1 MMAITAD
8 YASVEVRSTSVA
20 RAAATGKVTDR
31 LHPGV
36 IGIGVAA
43 YVVLVATLVLG
54 FAGPA
59 DSVVPFLI
67 VLVCMV
73 VFVGV
78 PAWMG
83 KSAAKFW
90 RRHGA
95 MEARPGSL
103 GEFLRG
109 RFENGDGKSTGVGA
123 LALVTTVP
131 ISLALGAMAFVTI
144 LNIVR

>member
-1 MMAITAD
+1 MAVTAD
-8 YASVEVRSTSVA
+8 YTSVEVRRTSVA
-20 RAAATGKVTDR
+20 RAAATAKATDR

-43 YVVLVATLVLG
+43 YFVLVATLILG

-59 DSVVPFLI
+59 DIVVPFFI
-67 VLVCMV
+67 VIVCLVA
-73 VFVGV
+73 FVAV

-83 KSAAKFW
+83 KSAAKFLG
-90 RRHGA
+90 RHGA
-95 MEARPGSL
+95 REARPGTL

-109 RFENGDGKSTGVGA
+109 RFENGDGQSTGVGA

-131 ISLALGAMAFVTI
+131 ISLALGSMAFVTI
-144 LNIVR
+144 LNLVR

>member
-1 MMAITAD
+1 MAITAD
-8 YASVEVRSTSVA
+8 YASIEVRSTSVA
-20 RAAATGKVTDR
+20 RAASTSKVTDR

-43 YVVLVATLVLG
+43 YGVLVATLVLG

-59 DSVVPFLI
+59 DIIVPFFI
-67 VLVCMV
+67 VIVCLTA
-73 VFVGV
+73 FVGL

-90 RRHGA
+90 NRRGA
-95 MEARPGSL
+95 KEARPGTL

-109 RFENGDGKSTGVGA
+109 RFENGDGQSTGLGA

-144 LNIVR
+144 LNMVR